1 MTHFSYTDLTT
12 TLSMIL
18 RSVESTSDIDVS
30 RSAARTM
37 FEIILAHWHLIN
49 LDTDRKLIL
58 MCQHKAKEVTA
69 FKKYVDKFE
78 ELLNPPPPPPRR
90 SDRLRELKAPK

>member
-1 MTHFSYTDLTT
+1 MPQFSRTDLIT

-37 FEIILAHWHLIN
+37 FEIILAHYHLVDLTTDKN
-49 LDTDRKLIL
+49 LI
-58 MCQHKAKEVTA
+58 QAFQNKAKEVTA

-78 ELLNPPPPPPRR
+78 ELLNPPPPPLRR
-90 SDRLRELKAPK
+90 SARLREHKAPK